1 MAKKKNQKE
10 RIVDYIKDFGSIT
23 HLEAV
28 RDLGCQ
34 RLASRISE
42 LKKMGYPIVSEFETG
57 KNRYGEP
64 THYKRYSLEVT
75 NG

>member
-1 MAKKKNQKE
+1 MGKKNQRE
-10 RIVDYIKDFGSIT
+10 RILQYINDFGSIT
-23 HLEAV
+23 NLDAI

-42 LKKMGYPIVSEFETG
+42 LKKMGYPIIGEFETG

-64 THYKRYSLEVT
+64 THYKRYSMMKQ
-75 NG
+75 

>member
-64 THYKRYSLEVT
+64 THYKRYSLES
-75 NG
+75 

>member
-64 THYKRYSLEVT
+64 TNYKRYSLES
-75 NG
+75 